1 MIHIITGLPPYLNT
15 SACFITTE
23 HWSILINDV
32 FKLLNSYTG
41 TAIVNEAR
49 ADSPLLP
56 DPQSTASKAYL
67 AKTGNMK

>member
-1 MIHIITGLPPYLNT
+1 MIRIIMDLAPFLNT

-32 FKLLNSYTG
+32 FKLLKLYTG

-49 ADSPLLP
+49 ADSPQLP

-67 AKTGNMK
+67 ANTGNMK